1 MLTTAREIN
10 VFVTGPQD
18 PVSWEGEKNYS
29 ATRFYVMSGQEIC
42 HRVIQSKMSLTNTEL
57 FTPFKRTC

>member
-1 MLTTAREIN
+1 MLTTAHEIN

-18 PVSWEGEKNYS
+18 PVSWEGEENYS

-42 HRVIQSKMSLTNTEL
+42 QSHTK
-57 FTPFKRTC
+57 